1 MVQAMINITEH
12 ANRVLNI
19 IKAKYGLKD
28 KSEAIDLVVNGYEE
42 SILEPEL
49 RPEYI
54 KKLQKIEKVIN
65 SFDVEH
71 YKNLR
76 YDMKDRKRAHI
87 GHFVLVFKFIKQE
100 NKIIFVDFDHY
111 DNIYS

>member
-54 KKLQKIEKVIN
+54 QKLEKIEKEKGIP
-65 SFDVEH
+65 F
-71 YKNLR
+71 KNIIELR
-76 YDMKDRKRAHI
+76 
-87 GHFVLVFKFIKQE
+87 
-100 NKIIFVDFDHY
+100 KIIE
-111 DNIYS
+111 

>member
-28 KSEAIDLVVNGYEE
+28 KSEAIILVVNGYEE

-54 KKLQKIEKVIN
+54 QKLEKIEKEKGIP
-65 SFDVEH
+65 F
-71 YKNLR
+71 KNIIELR
-76 YDMKDRKRAHI
+76 
-87 GHFVLVFKFIKQE
+87 
-100 NKIIFVDFDHY
+100 KIIEG
-111 DNIYS
+111 